1 MNNRLLF
8 RKDWCSQDYGTKYGG
23 GGEGVVVSRNAHAK
37 LVRNEVEVST
47 IAGVALPYRI
57 LYNVLVLL
65 VMKASNEIDEI
76 TAETK

>member
-1 MNNRLLF
+1 M
-8 RKDWCSQDYGTKYGG
+8 
-23 GGEGVVVSRNAHAK
+23 VVSRNAHAK

>member
-1 MNNRLLF
+1 MAQNM
-8 RKDWCSQDYGTKYGG
+8 GG

-47 IAGVALPYRI
+47 IAGVALPLYRI

>member
-8 RKDWCSQDYGTKYGG
+8 RKDYDTKYGE
-23 GGEGVVVSRNAHAK
+23 EGRVWSCHATHTQK